1 MPGKCKYCGFV
12 GTNDELAD
20 HAGEMCQGDHQPD
33 TVEETLHIK
42 QHTQAKMP
50 SWGDVTKGITFST
63 VGERDVAAEVFS
75 RVARHFGCA

>member
-1 MPGKCKYCGFV
+1 MNTKSAVSYLQKAIFNDINWSSRVRVAWQTLKDYC
-12 GTNDELAD
+12 T
-20 HAGEMCQGDHQPD
+20 QPTD
-33 TVEETLHIK
+33 V

-50 SWGDVTKGITFST
+50 SWGEVTNGITFST